1 MKTAPPTYDK
11 NGEVKMRL
19 SWDDGQYGVIGEK
32 IGKKKK
38 RRNALYAIDGEP
50 AMYLASDRGAG
61 YATSSTSYDLLPRV
75 WSMDFLVFE
84 KDLADYFKIDGED
97 ESDRLSDKEEDKTKP
112 LETPEE
118 EPEILSA
125 KDALNIINN
134 NDAAP
139 RWWNP

>member
-1 MKTAPPTYDK
+1 
-11 NGEVKMRL
+11 
-19 SWDDGQYGVIGEK
+19 
-32 IGKKKK
+32 
-38 RRNALYAIDGEP
+38 
-50 AMYLASDRGAG
+50 MYLASDRGAG
-61 YATSSTSYDLLPRV
+61 YALRQLVMTYYLGFGP
-75 WSMDFLVFE
+75 MDFLVFE

-125 KDALNIINN
+125 KDALNIIRN